1 VAEPPRRGFHE
12 IEHTADLGIEAEG
25 ATPTEL
31 FAAAAE
37 GFYSL
42 IADPVSI
49 EPKQEIDIEASGGA
63 WDELLQSWLSELLAE
78 FNLRGFIGKD
88 CAVTRIEA
96 NRVHGTVKGEPL
108 DLTRHR
114 FHTEIKAVTYH
125 ELKVWQEGGAW
136 RARVIFDV

>member
-1 VAEPPRRGFHE
+1 VAEPRRGFRE
-12 IEHTADLGIEAEG
+12 IDHTADVGIEAEG
-25 ATPTEL
+25 ATPAEL
-31 FAAAAE
+31 FAAAAQ

-42 IADPVSI
+42 IADPAGVAAK
-49 EPKQEIDIEASGGA
+49 EEISVAASASG
-63 WDELLQSWLSELLAE
+63 WDELLQAWLSELLAE
-78 FNLRGFIGKD
+78 FNLRGFVGKD
-88 CAVTRIEA
+88 CAITRIEA
-96 NRVHGTVKGEPL
+96 ARVHGTVKGEPL

>member
-1 VAEPPRRGFHE
+1 MAERKRGFRE

-25 ATPTEL
+25 ATPADL

-42 IADPVSI
+42 IADTAGV
-49 EPKQEIDIEASGGA
+49 EPNQEIQVEASGSG
-63 WDELLQSWLSELLAE
+63 WEELLQAWLSELLAE
-78 FNLRGFIGKD
+78 FNLRGFVGKD
-88 CAVTRIEA
+88 CAVKHIEA
-96 NRVHGTVKGEPL
+96 ERVFGTVKGERL

-125 ELKVWQEGGAW
+125 ELKVWREDGVW

>member
-1 VAEPPRRGFHE
+1 MVEPRRGFRE

-25 ATPTEL
+25 ANPAEL

-42 IADPVSI
+42 IVDQAGI
-49 EPKQEIDIEASGGA
+49 EPRQEIHVEASGSG
-63 WDELLQSWLSELLAE
+63 WEELLQAWLSELLAE
-78 FNLRGFIGKD
+78 FNLRGFVGKNS
-88 CAVTRIEA
+88 AVTQIGAEL
-96 NRVHGTVKGEPL
+96 VHGTVKGEPL

-125 ELKVWQEGGAW
+125 ELKVWQDGGVW